1 MKNLF
6 LSLVI
11 TTTLLYAQIDNL
23 WTKTYDG
30 DFGYSFDKTSEG
42 GYIISGSS
50 LVKTDSQGDTLWT
63 KSYSSLSVIESNDGG
78 YVLTGGGSS
87 DGLSLIKTNLN
98 GDIIWQKIHPLVAND
113 NALNGIGVS
122 IVQAEDGGYVIAGN
136 SDYETFNHPVL
147 LLKTDS
153 QGDTLWTKS
162 FFPYGGARQVIESND
177 GGFVVVGWTQGKTF
191 LIKTDSDGNTLWT
204 NEWFGENGQAG
215 YSLDKT
221 TDDGFVI
228 TGYLVNENDITV
240 IKIMKTDSAG
250 NLLWVRDYGIEGI
263 GYSIKQTTDE
273 GFITAG
279 KDNGRLVIIKTSAN
293 GDSLWTKFYGNESN
307 GQAFGGYVSILESS
321 DGGFIVAGNLHDLI
335 LVKTDSDGNI
345 QTCKTGFINYGTD
358 ILIDCFFEQDLEFLQ
373 LLIDNSQVE
382 ASPPP
387 PDLSPFDLGVQHWD
401 NGRIIELCISN
412 GIQGNC
418 PVDSYRLNIELPPEV
433 GNLDSLH
440 LLDLKGGLL
449 GNQMIGE
456 IPIEIWSLNNLSNL
470 NLSVNQ
476 FSGVLPESICEL
488 DINWS
493 EDFYINDNYLCP
505 PYPSCIEDYV
515 GEQDLSNCENISI
528 VDEVTPLTYK
538 LYNAYPNPFNPSTT
552 LHYDLPN
559 DEFVSITI
567 YDMLGNVISNLV
579 DDNQNSGY
587 KSIQWDATNN
597 QGQQVSAGVYL
608 YSIEAGEFRQTKKMI
623 LLK

>member
-78 YVLTGGGSS
+78 YVLTGGDI
-87 DGLSLIKTNLN
+87 DGLTIVKTDIN
-98 GDIIWQKIHPLVAND
+98 GDTLWTKVHDIGL
-113 NALNGIGVS
+113 GVS
-122 IVQAEDGGYVIAGN
+122 IAETQDGGYIITGI
-136 SDYETFNHPVL
+136 PQ

-387 PDLSPFDLGVQHWD
+387 PDLSPFDLGVQHWE

-456 IPIEIWSLNNLSNL
+456 IPIELWSLNNLSNL

-559 DEFVSITI
+559 DEFVNITI
-567 YDMLGNVISNLV
+567 YDMLGNVINNLV
-579 DDNQNSGY
+579 NANQSSGY
-587 KSIQWDATNN
+587 KSIQWDAINN

-608 YSIEAGEFRQTKKMI
+608 YSIEAGDFRQTKKMI